1 MQVEIRTGGGGVEC
15 WNAEAITRFA
25 AEVDEREAQL
35 AQANPDL
42 AVLPGRVKCYGC
54 MIQDYGY
61 GIRCSAELTRTRYAV
76 RGELEPRLQDA
87 AANHLEIPALLTI
100 KPGTEGVASPE
111 PAAASS
117 AAAAHVPPAPAR
129 RSGLRQLFHRD

>member
-15 WNAEAITRFA
+15 WNVEAITRFA
-25 AEVDEREAQL
+25 AEVDERESQL
-35 AQANPDL
+35 ARGNPDL

-76 RGELEPRLQDA
+76 RGEIEPRLQDA
-87 AANHLEIPALLTI
+87 TTTHLEIPALLTI
-100 KPGTEGVASPE
+100 KPGTEGVATPE
-111 PAAASS
+111 AAAASS
-117 AAAAHVPPAPAR
+117 APVTQVPATPAR
-129 RSGLRQLFHRD
+129 RSGLRQLFQRE